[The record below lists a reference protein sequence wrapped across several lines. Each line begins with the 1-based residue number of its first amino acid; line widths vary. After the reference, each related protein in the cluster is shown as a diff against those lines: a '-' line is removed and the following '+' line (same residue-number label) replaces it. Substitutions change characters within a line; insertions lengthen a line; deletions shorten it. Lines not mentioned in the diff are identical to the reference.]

1 MTATSPRPLLVVGAG
16 IAGVTTALEAAE
28 AGQEVVL
35 VEREPS
41 IGGRVLRNHKYFPKL
56 CPPACGMEINGRRL
70 TKNALVRVLTRAE
83 LTAAE
88 RSGAGWRVTVRRR
101 AEHVTSACT
110 ACGDCSKACP
120 ATVADP
126 FNLGM
131 SRVPVVRMPHVD
143 AWPRRYVM
151 DRAACPAGCRACVD
165 ACKVPGAIALEA
177 KDQDEQIDVSA
188 VVIATGWTPYPLEK
202 LTELG
207 GGRFPD
213 VIANVQMERLA
224 APAGPTGGKIVK
236 PSDGTPPKRVA
247 FVQCAG
253 SRDVKHLP
261 YCSAVCC
268 LASTKQALYVKEQY
282 PDAEVTIY
290 FIDRRTPGRNEAMLP
305 RAEAAGV
312 RFVKG
317 KVGKVDR
324 SPSGGLVLHVEDV
337 DAGRILQAEADL
349 VVLAT
354 GMVPSGNGDVPLPVL
369 RDGDGFALD
378 DRTTNVFAV
387 GVARRPE
394 DVAASVRDATGGAA
408 KAIGAARSAGGVAS
422 SARDAG
428 AAAQAAGA
436 ARSV

>member
-1 MTATSPRPLLVVGAG
+1 MPKPLLVVGAG

-41 IGGRVLRNHKYFPKL
+41 VGGRVLRNHQYFPKF
-56 CPPACGMEINGRRL
+56 CPPSCGMEINTRRL
-70 TKNALVRVLTRAE
+70 AKNPLVRVLTRSQV
-83 LTAAE
+83 AASE
-88 RSGAGWRVTVRRR
+88 RSGAGWRVTVRRG

-110 ACGDCSKACP
+110 ACGDCSKVCP
-120 ATVADP
+120 ATVTDS
-126 FNLGM
+126 FNLEM
-131 SRVPVVRMPHVD
+131 SKVPAIRIPHLD

-151 DRAACPAGCRACVD
+151 SREACPAGCRACAD
-165 ACKVPGAIALEA
+165 ACKVPGAIDLDA
-177 KDQDEQIDVSA
+177 KDRDEQLEVSA
-188 VVIATGWTPYPLEK
+188 IVVATGWTPYPIEK

-207 GGRFPD
+207 GGLLPD
-213 VIANVQMERLA
+213 VVANVQMERLA
-224 APAGPTGGKIVK
+224 APSGPTGGKILR

-268 LASTKQALYVKEQY
+268 MASTKQAMYVKEQI
-282 PDAEVTIY
+282 PDADVTVY
-290 FIDRRTPGRNEAMLP
+290 YIDRRTPGRNELMLP
-305 RAEAAGV
+305 KAEAAGV
-312 RFVKG
+312 KFVKG
-317 KVGKVDR
+317 KVGKV
-324 SPSGGLVLHVEDV
+324 SQGQGGALVLRVEDV
-337 DAGRILQAEADL
+337 GAGRVVDAEADL

-354 GMVPSGNGDVPLPVL
+354 GMVPRNAELPLPLL

-378 DRTTNVFAV
+378 DRAAKVFAA

-394 DVAASVRDATGGAA
+394 DVAASVRDATGAAA
-408 KAIGAARSAGGVAS
+408 KAL
-422 SARDAG
+422 
-428 AAAQAAGA
+428 GA